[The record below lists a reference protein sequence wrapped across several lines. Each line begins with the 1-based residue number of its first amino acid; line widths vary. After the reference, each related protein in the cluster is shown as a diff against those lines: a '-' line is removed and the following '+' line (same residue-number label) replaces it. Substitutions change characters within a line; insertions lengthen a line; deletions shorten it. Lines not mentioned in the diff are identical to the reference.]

1 MPLRGV
7 FVEFQSLSK
16 SRRVQTSVLP
26 KNAYFLRTLLPI
38 FFSKDGNWKK
48 NATLRH
54 KRHPWKS
61 FELSLGPPSVIPFP
75 ETLPPILK
83 LVVKIDSF

>member
-38 FFSKDGNWKK
+38 FFSRDGNSKK
-48 NATLRH
+48 TPR
-54 KRHPWKS
+54 
-61 FELSLGPPSVIPFP
+61 LGIKDIP
-75 ETLPPILK
+75 ESILN
-83 LVVKIDSF
+83 

>member
-26 KNAYFLRTLLPI
+26 KKAYFLRTLMPI
-38 FFSKDGNWKK
+38 FFSRDGNWEKTPRK
-48 NATLRH
+48 GI
-54 KRHPWKS
+54 KD
-61 FELSLGPPSVIPFP
+61 IPGS
-75 ETLPPILK
+75 ILN
-83 LVVKIDSF
+83 

>member
-26 KNAYFLRTLLPI
+26 KKAYFLRTILPI
-38 FFSKDGNWKK
+38 FFPGMEIGK
-48 NATLRH
+48 
-54 KRHPWKS
+54 KRH
-61 FELSLGPPSVIPFP
+61 
-75 ETLPPILK
+75 
-83 LVVKIDSF
+83 VKA

>member
-26 KNAYFLRTLLPI
+26 KNAYFLRTLLAI
-38 FFSKDGNWKK
+38 FFSRDRNWKK
-48 NATLRH
+48 RH
-54 KRHPWKS
+54 VKAYKT
-61 FELSLGPPSVIPFP
+61 SLGVF
-75 ETLPPILK
+75 
-83 LVVKIDSF
+83 